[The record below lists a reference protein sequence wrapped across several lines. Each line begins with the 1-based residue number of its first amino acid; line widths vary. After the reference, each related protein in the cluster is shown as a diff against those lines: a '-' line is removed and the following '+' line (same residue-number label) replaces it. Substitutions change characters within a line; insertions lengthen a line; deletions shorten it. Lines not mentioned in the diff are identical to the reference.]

1 MAERKLRL
9 RLGLFVAA
17 ALAVLFILV
26 VLFGGTPS
34 IFSNNVR
41 YVVLFPEAPGVGPG
55 TPVRKSGVRIGQ
67 VTRLDLDEQ
76 TGEVRVNIEVNRKH
90 LPRQGEDANIARGLL
105 SGDTSL
111 DFLPKAAVDGTPEP
125 RGEPYPPGSEI
136 AGVPPVNARVLLS
149 QASGAIPTAQES
161 LTRITQAVPKIERTA
176 DEFTALAKAAR
187 EFIPE
192 LRRTN
197 AQVQELL
204 GTADPVLP
212 RDRQVALAPGAPP
225 PAVEP
230 ERITL
235 RDVLVEIRNL
245 LRSIRPTADDI
256 RAQLKQ
262 NGPDLTKTLQALQRV
277 ADNTNELVSPETRK
291 LVASLIGSLATASDD
306 LTKTIRLAALL
317 INEAEKTVKELN
329 ARVTQSERVFANL
342 DKITT
347 PAAANAEQIVR
358 GISETVRNVNSA
370 SEQLNKTLCEVQLTI
385 KALNNQGG
393 TVQKLLTDPSLYN
406 NLNLS
411 VVGVARIMA
420 RVEKIARDLEVF
432 ADKIARKPETIGI
445 GGALHPSTGLKE
457 SPNAPLPITPPLPL
471 PPASQTQPPIEPIAP
486 VPLTVPAYKPTTT
499 PGADRPPLPSGRSN

>member
-17 ALAVLFILV
+17 ALAVLFVLV
-26 VLFGGTPS
+26 LLFGGTPS
-34 IFSNNVR
+34 IFSNQAR

-67 VTRLDLDEQ
+67 VTRIDLDEQ
-76 TGEVRVNIEVNRKH
+76 TGEVRVNIEVSRKH
-90 LPRQGEDANIARGLL
+90 LPREGEDANIARGLL

-111 DFLPKAAVDGTPEP
+111 DFLPKASIDGTPEP

-136 AGVPPVNARVLLS
+136 VGVPPVNARVLLS

-204 GTADPVLP
+204 GAADPVLP
-212 RDRQVALAPGAPP
+212 RGRQVALAQGVPP
-225 PAVEP
+225 PAAEP
-230 ERITL
+230 ERVSL
-235 RDVLVEIRNL
+235 RDVLLEIRNL
-245 LRSIRPTADDI
+245 LRTIRPTAEEL
-256 RAQLKQ
+256 RTQLKE
-262 NGPDLTKTLQALQRV
+262 NGPEVGKTLQALRRV
-277 ADNTNELVSPETRK
+277 ADNTNELVSPENRK
-291 LVASLIGSLATASDD
+291 LVVALISNLATAGDD

-358 GISETVRNVNSA
+358 GIGETVRNANAA
-370 SEQLNKTLCEVQLTI
+370 SEQLNKTLCEVRQTV
-385 KALNNQGG
+385 KAFNSQNG
-393 TVQKLLTDPSLYN
+393 TLQKLLTDPSLYN
-406 NLNLS
+406 NVNLA
-411 VVGVARIMA
+411 VIGVARIAA

-432 ADKIARKPETIGI
+432 ADKIARRPETLGV

-457 SPNAPLPITPPLPL
+457 SPTAPLPASPVVPL
-471 PPASQTQPPIEPIAP
+471 PPAPEGVQPPIGPIAP
-486 VPLTVPAYKPTTT
+486 VPMAVPVYKPATT
-499 PGADRPPLPSGRSN
+499 PGADRPPLPGTR

>member
-9 RLGLFVAA
+9 RLGLFVAS
-17 ALAVLFILV
+17 ALAVLFVLV
-26 VLFGGTPS
+26 LLFGGTPS
-34 IFSNNVR
+34 IFTNHAH
-41 YVVLFPEAPGVGPG
+41 YVVLYPEAPGVGPG

-76 TGEVRVNIEVNRKH
+76 TGEVRVNIEVSRKH

-111 DFLPKAAVDGTPEP
+111 DFLPKTSIDGTPEP

-136 AGVPPVNARVLLS
+136 VGVPPVNARALLS

-176 DEFTALAKAAR
+176 DEFTALAIAAR

-204 GTADPVLP
+204 GVADPVLP
-212 RDRQVALAPGAPP
+212 RGRQVALARGAPP
-225 PAVEP
+225 PAAEP
-230 ERITL
+230 ERVTL
-235 RDVLVEIRNL
+235 RDVLLEIRNL

-262 NGPDLTKTLQALQRV
+262 NGPELTKTLQALRRV
-277 ADNTNELVSPETRK
+277 ADNTNELVSPENRK
-291 LVASLIGSLATASDD
+291 LVAALIGNLAAAGDD
-306 LTKTIRLAALL
+306 LTKTIRLAAIL

-358 GISETVRNVNSA
+358 GISETVRNANAA
-370 SEQLNKTLCEVQLTI
+370 SEQLNKTLCEVQLTV
-385 KALNNQGG
+385 KAFNSQSG
-393 TVQKLLTDPSLYN
+393 TIQKLLTDPSLYN
-406 NLNLS
+406 NLNI
-411 VVGVARIMA
+411 VVIGVARIAA

-432 ADKIARKPETIGI
+432 ADKIARKPETLGV

-457 SPNAPLPITPPLPL
+457 SPNAPLPVLPVTPL
-471 PPASQTQPPIEPIAP
+471 PPTPETVQPPIGPIAP
-486 VPLTVPAYKPTTT
+486 VPMAVPVYKPATAR
-499 PGADRPPLPSGRSN
+499 GADRPPLPGTR